1 MKLIYEK
8 SITSRRGFMPPKS
21 DVPGNRGICPEYA
34 RGQAPCLPEVSELDV
49 VRHYTNL
56 SRMNFSVDNNFYPL
70 GSCTMKYNPKFTE
83 KIAAMEGFS
92 ELHPL
97 MPQMLGGGRLSQGAL
112 EVIYNT
118 EKLLCEI
125 TGMEAFTMQPL
136 AGAHGELT
144 GIMLIA
150 AYHKSKGRRRKHVI
164 VPDSSHGTNPASAAI
179 AGYDV
184 IVVKTDKTGCMD
196 MEQFRS
202 VLNEDTAAVML
213 TCPNTLG
220 IFNIR
225 IEEVTSLAHSVDA
238 LVYYDGANLNAIM
251 GKCRPG
257 DIGFDVVHLN
267 LHKTFATPHG
277 GGGPGAGPV
286 GVSARLVEFLPV
298 SRVMKRPSG
307 ALYLDYNNPK
317 SIGYIAPFYGNFG
330 VILKA
335 YAYILFLGKEGLIE
349 ASENAVL
356 NANYCLARLKPHY
369 DAAYDRLCMHECVLS
384 AQKQAKNG
392 IRALDIAKYLIDKG
406 FHPPTIYFPLI
417 VKEAMMIEPTETE
430 SKETLDKFI
439 DAMIEAAELAQK
451 DPQRLKDAPLTMP
464 VKRLDETK
472 AARDLNLCWQ
482 PDLVIAS
489 TPNNSEGDEAI

>member
-1 MKLIYEK
+1 MRLIYEK
-8 SITSRRGFMPPKS
+8 SIASRKGFRLPET
-21 DVPGNRGICPEYA
+21 DVPKTGGMDSKYIRNK
-34 RGQAPCLPEVSELDV
+34 APHLPEASELDV

-83 KIAAMEGFS
+83 KIAQIQGFS
-92 ELHPL
+92 DLHPL
-97 MPQMLGGGRLSQGAL
+97 LPQLLGGGRLSQGCL
-112 EVIYNT
+112 EVIYDM

-144 GIMLIA
+144 GIMLVA
-150 AYHKSKGRRRKHVI
+150 AYHKSKGHRRKHVI
-164 VPDSSHGTNPASAAI
+164 IPDSSHGTNPASAAI

-184 IVVKTDKTGCMD
+184 IVIKTDKDGCMD
-196 MEQFRS
+196 MEQLKRS
-202 VLNEDTAAVML
+202 LNQDTAAVML

-220 IFNIR
+220 VFNAR
-225 IEEVTSLAHSVDA
+225 IKEITELAHSVDA
-238 LVYYDGANLNAIM
+238 LVYYDGANFNAIM

-257 DIGFDVVHLN
+257 DIGFDIIHLN

-277 GGGPGAGPV
+277 GGGPSAGPV
-286 GVSARLVEFLPV
+286 GVSKNIVEFLPV
-298 SRVMKRPSG
+298 SRVMRRPG
-307 ALYLDYNNPK
+307 GQLYLDYNNKK
-317 SIGYIAPFYGNFG
+317 SIGYIAPFYGNFA

-335 YAYILFLGKEGLIE
+335 YAYILLLGKEGLIKAGE
-349 ASENAVL
+349 YSVL
-356 NANYCLARLKPHY
+356 NANYCLAQLKDYY
-369 DAAYDRLCMHECVLS
+369 DIAYDRTCMHEFVLS
-384 AQKQAKNG
+384 AQRQAKKG
-392 IRALDIAKYLIDKG
+392 VRALEIAKYLIDKG

-430 SKETLDKFI
+430 SKESLDSFI
-439 DAMIEAAELAQK
+439 GAMIEAAELAQL
-451 DPQRLKDAPLTMP
+451 DPKRLQDAPMTMP

-482 PDLVIAS
+482 QPV
-489 TPNNSEGDEAI
+489 